1 MQYCIIVN
9 CTFYNA
15 NIGYIYST
23 IPCNDKLIQ
32 NYSVSQIGILDNTA
46 LLHTVQ
52 SWTELSRHSSNQNNS
67 FKIGPVDFFVFSSF
81 RCLKSLRIYKAY
93 ALHDM
98 FFVQFQVLI
107 LFFFFFFFLT
117 RNNYSS
123 PKKEANI
130 KSGWTL
136 GIFRTQS
143 RGGRAHLLGR
153 MAVAVVAWWPRRLKT
168 SGKYDGPRRPF
179 MSSHVSTLL
188 ELYRRE
194 DGEESEGRKV
204 AGLKIGRRR
213 LGGRKQGGKTHGR
226 MAVGWRFQGGAGAA
240 VVALISYPQPPFHLT
255 TLTSL

>member
-52 SWTELSRHSSNQNNS
+52 SWTELSRHSPNQYNF

-81 RCLKSLRIYKAY
+81 RCL
-93 ALHDM
+93 
-98 FFVQFQVLI
+98 FFL
-107 LFFFFFFFLT
+107 FLT